1 MQCKLKLVECSTVGE
16 YQALLTIIRVL
27 YNKCLGQTLI
37 EITGTW
43 GTYCSTAYCTH
54 MLCCANGYVCH
65 LHCKWLRLDIED
77 TSQRHASKQTILW
90 GLSHHGPKRSL
101 GNATISWPVVLCCA
115 VVCCACWPSLAL
127 PFSRC
132 CHSSASLRRRSVDWV
147 TEHHLTWSLI
157 SPIRLFLCRFS
168 TPFSQVAFLETR
180 SAAQSGNKY
189 IKSMN

>member
-1 MQCKLKLVECSTVGE
+1 MKVYVVNSIKYWKTQTLTETETETQPIGPADCRQLVMQCKLKLVECSTVGE
-16 YQALLTIIRVL
+16 YQALLTIIWVL

-90 GLSHHGPKRSL
+90 GLSHHGPKRCL

-115 VVCCACWPSLAL
+115 MLCLLTKFGIAVFEVL
-127 PFSRC
+127 P
-132 CHSSASLRRRSVDWV
+132 
-147 TEHHLTWSLI
+147 
-157 SPIRLFLCRFS
+157 
-168 TPFSQVAFLETR
+168 Q
-180 SAAQSGNKY
+180 
-189 IKSMN
+189 